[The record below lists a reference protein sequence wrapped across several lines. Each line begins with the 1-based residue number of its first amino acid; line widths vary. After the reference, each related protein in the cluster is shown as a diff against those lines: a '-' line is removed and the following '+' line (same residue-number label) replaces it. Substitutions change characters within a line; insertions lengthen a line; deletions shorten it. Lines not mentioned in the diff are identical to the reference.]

1 MNSRKGHRIAALSDA
16 LSQHRILHIKSAA
29 QILRVSEMTVR
40 RDVSANPDQ
49 FAFFGGHIVPSA
61 DLENDNPYELAKAA
75 DSHAVA
81 KKQVCSHAIEY
92 IHDDDT
98 IFFDC
103 GTTLPY
109 LVDLLPD
116 HFHITAICYAL
127 NVAERLT
134 RKPNVRLVMLG
145 GLYHPASAS
154 FSGSS
159 ALETLD
165 SLGIN
170 VAFLSAAGVDS
181 RRGATCAHFHE
192 AEIKRKA
199 MSRAQKNIL
208 LVDSSKIG
216 KLKPVFF
223 SDLQSFDAV
232 ITEDGIK
239 EFGG

>member
-16 LSQHRILHIKSAA
+16 LSQHRILHIKNAA
-29 QILRVSEMTVR
+29 QILGVSEMTVR
-40 RDVSANPDQ
+40 RDVSANTDQ
-49 FAFFGGHIVPSA
+49 FAFFGGHIVPVA
-61 DLENDNPYELAKAA
+61 DIENDNPYELSKAA
-75 DSHAVA
+75 DSHAAA
-81 KKQVCSHAIEY
+81 KRQVCSHAVQY
-92 IHDDDT
+92 IHDEDT

-116 HFHITAICYAL
+116 HYHITAICYAM

-145 GLYHPASAS
+145 GLYHPASVS

-159 ALETLD
+159 GLETLD

-181 RRGATCAHFHE
+181 HRGATCAHFHE

-208 LVDSSKIG
+208 LIDNSKIG
-216 KLKPVFF
+216 KLKPAFF
-223 SDLQSFDAV
+223 SAMQSFDAV
-232 ITEDGIK
+232 ITEDGLRD
-239 EFGG
+239 FGA